1 MSEDE
6 ENKQAPS
13 QPLYQHSPTHPSRP
27 NFSSKCPVL
36 SGAKLEQ
43 LQKEL
48 GDAST
53 ISLRLYCALKAG
65 PLIYWILWNGGGA
78 TTVSRFKQQA
88 QALQDQ
94 IVMRSLAPETLV
106 RSCPEL
112 RG

>member
-43 LQKEL
+43 LQKDL

-53 ISLRLYCALKAG
+53 ISLRPKAPSKSLETNRSGPVVKSAFDLSEEAL
-65 PLIYWILWNGGGA
+65 PI
-78 TTVSRFKQQA
+78 
-88 QALQDQ
+88 
-94 IVMRSLAPETLV
+94 E
-106 RSCPEL
+106 
-112 RG
+112 